1 MHYQVVML
9 GNLIA
14 DWRSRNGIVILVMH
28 DINLALRFSDHLLLL
43 FGEGLAESGP
53 VETLATEAIL
63 SRVYNHTMR
72 MVSTADGTWFYPG

>member
-1 MHYQVVML
+1 MIL
-9 GNLIA
+9 G
-14 DWRSRNGIVILVMH
+14 VH

-43 FGEGLAESGP
+43 FGEGRAESGP

-72 MVSTADGTWFYPG
+72 WPILPTAHGSTPGEVD